1 MVEAATE
8 FRKNSFSDEDSA
20 QLAKVAAMF
29 TNVAD
34 EAISAS
40 DAAEFIISQMIAF
53 GIEADNASSIIDKV
67 NETANKFAVS
77 SGDLATALKIV
88 ASTSSAMG
96 NDINETLGIVT
107 AITEQTKSASKAA
120 RGANAIFANLAQVLD
135 DASSNGKKIVDIF
148 DDIGVSMYDQ
158 DGQLK
163 SAYELLSGLSG
174 AWDTLDGNTQKYV
187 ATTLAGTTQLN
198 NFLALMNNFSHA
210 ISATET
216 SLNSLG
222 SAERENM
229 AYMESIEASVTS
241 LKAHFQEL
249 ATSIISS
256 DLVKYILSFGEALL
270 DFANTGLGQVLTK
283 ILLLTGIGWGTSSLV
298 SATKIVSV
306 VSTQFKNF
314 GTVISSVL
322 SGATSLSGAFS
333 SIGGVMSAALPTVG
347 ALVIAGTALHGL
359 IKHFVDEYHEAN
371 PTVKEIDERLE
382 SLNDQMGTNIDRLR
396 EINSMEWYDLSPEI
410 LAEKQAIEEEN
421 AALRENIDLLNEK
434 KGEIIARATMPQA
447 SVDYSFTTAGGE
459 RVSQTFE
466 TLNEWY
472 RYLDELRNGNEE
484 LFELS
489 YAQIE
494 EYLKGIGDS
503 ISRHYDVTESEM
515 TDLYNSLINN
525 GKLTADEMG
534 RYNDVM
540 SVLESVKEEY
550 AGIPYSQLTDDIKYY
565 LDWLDK
571 LNGAYDMAVLQT
583 DILNYAYKQQVKS
596 GKEAA
601 NIALTSLNEAVSS
614 GVVSQQYINQAISDM
629 MSMGMEYAD
638 VLDYLADK
646 YKVIK
651 VSVSSLRTVQDLL
664 NDDVGELI
672 DTVSKASD
680 AWSDFEKNGRL
691 SVDTLKEIQDN
702 FSSIDGIDRYI
713 QALADTSTTAAETED
728 IIGELITKK
737 IELSYTDD
745 DLANANADVVATL
758 LEEAGVA
765 NADFVAL
772 SMIYTAKIKNAI
784 ANADSV
790 DGMMSSISALE
801 SEAKQA
807 GITKTAFYDLI
818 AQCNIFNNTN
828 LDVSQKLQALQQLAT
843 QAKLTGSAMQF
854 TQGLG
859 DFMNKLADAGVSVSQ
874 EEAQSMYWDYL
885 VGQAGKINPYGVE
898 LPSGTTSGSGGGSS
912 TKADTTDKQLESLKS
927 IVELRKSEL
936 SILEKS
942 DGTELKRV
950 EKTKEIMAA
959 LKNQIACMKKSGA
972 AQSDINDLTAEY
984 LSYQNKIKDIY
995 DEIIAARKKILED
1008 QKSDMETVLDTIIDA
1023 AQTEID
1029 KINDAIDAVNDKYDA
1044 QIDAIENANK
1054 ELESQ
1059 IELEE
1064 KLNSLAQAKSK
1075 TVLVYK
1081 DGQFQ
1086 YVQDAG
1092 AVSSAQAELDAYNR
1106 ERQLEKEK
1114 QALEASRDAELKI
1127 LNDKLNYWQNYV
1139 NIWGGITNQ
1148 YTDAQNKLLA
1158 EQMLGIDMEKSGWET
1173 RLGNLQAFAD
1183 QYNAIL
1189 ASIGALDDIDTGTI
1203 AVGGGVDLSVDY
1215 ASKML
1220 NAKTKEEFDYWTA
1233 YRDAKMA
1240 IKGITAGTGSYQ
1252 TTDQLYNQWTQSK
1265 KYAVGTLSA
1274 SGGMS
1279 LVGEHGPEL
1288 RVLNQGDGILPAD
1301 ITRNLWNWGKI
1312 DPLHSNVGQSNVFN
1326 ISNLTLPNVK
1336 DAESLV
1342 SGLKQMA
1349 YQRAY
1354 KRA

>member
-8 FRKNSFSDEDSA
+8 FRKNSFNDEDSA

-34 EAISAS
+34 EAISAG

-96 NDINETLGIVT
+96 NNIDETLGIVT
-107 AITEQTKSASKAA
+107 AITEQTKNASKAA

-135 DASSNGKKIVDIF
+135 DTSSNGKKITQIF
-148 DDIGVSMYDQ
+148 NDIGVAMYDQ

-163 SAYELLSGLSG
+163 SAYDLLSGLSDK
-174 AWDTLDGNTQKYV
+174 WDTLDGNTQKYI

-198 NFLALMNNFSHA
+198 NFLALMNNFEHA
-210 ISATET
+210 ATATET
-216 SLNSLG
+216 AMDSLG
-222 SAERENM
+222 SATRENTR
-229 AYMESIEASVTS
+229 YMRSIEASVTS

-256 DLVKYILSFGEALL
+256 DLVKYILKFAEAML
-270 DFANTGLGQVLTK
+270 DFADTGLGQVITK
-283 ILLLTGIGWGTSSLV
+283 ILLLTGIGWGTSSLL
-298 SATKIVSV
+298 SATKILSV

-314 GTVISSVL
+314 GTIVSSVA
-322 SGATSLSGAFS
+322 SGATSLSGA
-333 SIGGVMSAALPTVG
+333 IGAAGGVMSAALPTVL
-347 ALVIAGTALHGL
+347 ALVTAGTALYHIIKPL
-359 IKHFVDEYHEAN
+359 IDKWHEAH

-382 SLNDQMGTNIDRLR
+382 SLNSKLETNADRLS
-396 EINSMEWYDLSPEI
+396 EINQMRWYDLTPDI

-421 AALRENIDLLNEK
+421 AALREQIDLLNGK
-434 KGEIIARATMPQA
+434 KDAIVAQATTPQA
-447 SVDYSFTTAGGE
+447 SVEYSFTSAGGE

-472 RYLDELRNGNEE
+472 KYLDELRSGNEE
-484 LFELS
+484 LFGLS

-494 EYLKGIGDS
+494 EYLRGIGDS
-503 ISRHYDVTESEM
+503 ITRHYNVAESEM
-515 TDLYNSLINN
+515 ADLYNSLVNN

-540 SVLESVKEEY
+540 AVLKSVQEEY
-550 AGIPYSQLTDDIKYY
+550 ANIPYSQLTDDVKYY
-565 LDWLDK
+565 IDWLNK
-571 LNGAYDMAVLQT
+571 LNDAYDKAVLQT
-583 DILNYAYKQQVKS
+583 DRQNYAYQKQVAD

-601 NIALTSLNEAVSS
+601 DTARASLNEAIESGAVSKET
-614 GVVSQQYINQAISDM
+614 INQAISDM
-629 MSMGMEYAD
+629 TSMGMDYVD
-638 VLDYLADK
+638 VLEYLANK
-646 YKVIK
+646 YKALK
-651 VSVSSLRTVQDLL
+651 VSISSLRTVQDFLT
-664 NDDVGELI
+664 DDVAALI
-672 DTVSKASD
+672 DSIGKAND
-680 AWSDFEKNGRL
+680 AWADFNKNGRIA
-691 SVDTLKEIQDN
+691 VDALQEIQDN
-702 FSSIDGIDRYI
+702 FSDVDGIDKYI
-713 QALADTSTTAAETED
+713 QALAKTGVTSTEVED

-737 IELSYTDD
+737 IQLSYTDD
-745 DLANANADVVATL
+745 DLAQANQGVVATL

-765 NADFVAL
+765 NANSVAL
-772 SMIYTAKIKNAI
+772 GLIYTAKIKNAI
-784 ANADSV
+784 ANANSV
-790 DGMMSSISALE
+790 EGMMASIAALE
-801 SEAKQA
+801 SEANQA

-818 AQCNIFNNTN
+818 AQCDIFNNTN
-828 LDVSQKLQALQQLAT
+828 LDVSQKLQALQQLAV

-859 DFMNKLADAGVSVSQ
+859 DFMNKLAGAGVNVSQ
-874 EEAQSMYWDYL
+874 DEAQSMYWDYL
-885 VGQAGKINPYGVE
+885 VGQAGKTNPLGVD
-898 LPSGTTSGSGGGSS
+898 LIPPSGGGGGGSS
-912 TKADTTDKQLESLKS
+912 SSKTTATDKQLESLKS

-950 EKTKEIMAA
+950 EKTKEIMSA
-959 LKNQIACMKKSGA
+959 LKNQIDYMKKSGA
-972 AQSDINDLTAEY
+972 AQNEINDLTAEY

-995 DEIIAARKKILED
+995 DEIIAARKKVLES
-1008 QKSDMETVLDTIIDA
+1008 QKSDMETVLDTVVDA
-1023 AQTEID
+1023 AQKEID

-1044 QIDAIENANK
+1044 QIDALEAAND

-1059 IELEE
+1059 IALEE
-1064 KLNSLAQAKSK
+1064 KLNALAQAKSK

-1086 YVQDAG
+1086 YVQDAD
-1092 AVSSAQAELDAYNR
+1092 AVSSAQSELDAYNR

-1114 QALEASRDAELKI
+1114 EALEASRDAELKI
-1127 LNDKLNYWQNYV
+1127 LNDKLDYWQNYV
-1139 NIWGGITNQ
+1139 DVWSGITSQ
-1148 YTDAQNKLLA
+1148 YTEAQNKLLT

-1189 ASIGALDDIDTGTI
+1189 SSIGALDKIDTNAI
-1203 AVGGGVDLSVDY
+1203 AASGGVDLGVDY

-1220 NAKTKEEFDYWTA
+1220 SAKTKQEFDYWTS

-1240 IKGITAGTGSYQ
+1240 IKGLTAGTGPYQ
-1252 TTDQLYNQWTQSK
+1252 TTEQLYSQWQSSK
-1265 KYAVGTLSA
+1265 KYARGTLSA
-1274 SGGMS
+1274 RGGMS
-1279 LVGEHGPEL
+1279 LVGENGPEL
-1288 RVLNQGDGILPAD
+1288 RVLNKGDGILPAD
-1301 ITRNLWNWGKI
+1301 ITRNLWNWGKLNPNI
-1312 DPLHSNVGQSNVFN
+1312 SSGGQTDVFN
-1326 ISNLTLPNVK
+1326 ISNLTLPNVR

-1342 SGLKQMA
+1342 NGLKQMA

>member
-1 MVEAATE
+1 
-8 FRKNSFSDEDSA
+8 
-20 QLAKVAAMF
+20 
-29 TNVAD
+29 
-34 EAISAS
+34 
-40 DAAEFIISQMIAF
+40 
-53 GIEADNASSIIDKV
+53 
-67 NETANKFAVS
+67 
-77 SGDLATALKIV
+77 
-88 ASTSSAMG
+88 MG

-107 AITEQTKSASKAA
+107 AITEQTKNASKAA

-135 DASSNGKKIVDIF
+135 DTSSNGKKIVDIF

-174 AWDTLDGNTQKYV
+174 AWDTLDGNTQKYI

-198 NFLALMNNFSHA
+198 NFLALMNNFDHA

-216 SLNSLG
+216 SINSLG

-256 DLVKYILSFGEALL
+256 DLVKYVLSFGEALL

-347 ALVIAGTALHGL
+347 ALVIAGTALYGV
-359 IKHFVDEYHEAN
+359 IKHFVNEYHEAN
-371 PTVKEIDERLE
+371 PTIKEIDERLE
-382 SLNDQMGTNIDRLR
+382 SLNDQMATNIDRLR

-434 KGEIIARATMPQA
+434 KDAIITQATMPQA
-447 SVDYSFTTAGGE
+447 SVEYSFTTAGGE
-459 RVSQTFE
+459 RISQTFE

-472 RYLDELRNGNEE
+472 RYLDELRSGNEE
-484 LFELS
+484 LFDLS

-503 ISRHYDVTESEM
+503 ISRHYDVAESEM

-525 GKLTADEMG
+525 GKLTASEMG

-571 LNGAYDMAVLQT
+571 LNGAYDAAVLQT
-583 DILNYAYKQQVKS
+583 DRLNYAYKQQVKV
-596 GKEAA
+596 GKEADSE
-601 NIALTSLNEAVSS
+601 ALASLNEAVES
-614 GVVSQQYINQAISDM
+614 GVVSQEYINQAISDM
-629 MSMGMEYAD
+629 MSMGMEYSD
-638 VLDYLADK
+638 VLEYLANK
-646 YKVIK
+646 YKVVK
-651 VSVSSLRTVQDLL
+651 ASVSSLRTVQDLL
-664 NDDVGELI
+664 NDDVTELI

-680 AWSDFEKNGRL
+680 AWADFEKNGRF
-691 SVDTLKEIQDN
+691 SVDALKEIQDN
-702 FSSIDGIDRYI
+702 FSDVDGIDRYV
-713 QALADTSTTAAETED
+713 QALADTNTTAAEAED

-765 NADFVAL
+765 NSDSVAL

-801 SEAKQA
+801 SEAQQA

-859 DFMNKLADAGVSVSQ
+859 DFMNKLADAGVNVSQ

-885 VGQAGKINPYGVE
+885 VGQTGKTNAHGVE
-898 LPSGTTSGSGGGSS
+898 LPSDTTSGGSS
-912 TKADTTDKQLESLKS
+912 AKADTTDKRLESLKS

-936 SILEKS
+936 GILEKT
-942 DGTELKRV
+942 DGTELKRI
-950 EKTKEIMAA
+950 EKTKEIMTA
-959 LKNQIACMKKSGA
+959 LKNQIAYMKKSGA

-995 DEIIAARKKILED
+995 DEIIAARKKVLED
-1008 QKSDMETVLDTIIDA
+1008 QKADMETVLDTIIDA
-1023 AQTEID
+1023 AQKEID

-1086 YVQDAG
+1086 YVQDAE

-1114 QALEASRDAELKI
+1114 QALEASRDAELKV

-1139 NIWGGITNQ
+1139 NIWGGITSQ

-1189 ASIGALDDIDTGTI
+1189 ASIGALDDIDTGSI
-1203 AVGGGVDLSVDY
+1203 AAGGGVDLSVDY

-1220 NAKTKEEFDYWTA
+1220 NAKTKEEFDYWTS

-1240 IKGITAGTGSYQ
+1240 IKGITAGTGKYQ
-1252 TTDQLYNQWTQSK
+1252 TTDQLYNQWKQSK

-1279 LVGEHGPEL
+1279 LVGERGPEL
-1288 RVLNQGDGILPAD
+1288 RVLNKGDGVLPAD

-1312 DPLHSNVGQSNVFN
+1312 DPTHSNVGQSDVFN